1 MEQNM
6 NIKAI
11 PSTAAFSSLQ
21 GNWKQYPVN
30 GTQSLL
36 PMGAPEVDK
45 RLQGGIMQAGLHEF
59 FGGAKGDSHAAA
71 AFALLL
77 AWRLPESDAGIF
89 WISGDKERQTSG
101 RLYPYG
107 LSAMG
112 GNPSR
117 ILLVQTADLRDALR
131 AAADAIRSKA
141 ASAVILETHGN
152 ARLVDL
158 TSTRRLALA
167 AAETGVL
174 ALLVRGDAVPMPSAA
189 STRWRICSAPS
200 VPLPG
205 NTPGLPT
212 FNISLLRHRGG
223 TAPFEARVTWDH
235 ATRSFFDTPLS
246 GGLSAAVTDAEAGPQ
261 QRFRA

>member
-1 MEQNM
+1 M

-11 PSTAAFSSLQ
+11 PPNAVFSSMQ
-21 GNWKQYPVN
+21 GVWKQY
-30 GTQSLL
+30 QSNMPQALL
-36 PMGAPEVDK
+36 PTGAPDVDE
-45 RLQGGIMQAGLHEF
+45 RLRGGIAQSGLHEF
-59 FGGAKGDSHAAA
+59 FGGAKADSYSAA

-77 AWRLPESDAGIF
+77 AWRLPDSDAGIF

-101 RLYPYG
+101 RLYPLG

-141 ASAVILETHGN
+141 ARAVILETHGN

-167 AAETGVL
+167 ASEVGVL

-200 VPLPG
+200 VPYPG
-205 NTPGLPT
+205 NAPGLPT
-212 FNISLLRHRGG
+212 FDISLLRHRSG

-246 GGLSAAVTDAEAGPQ
+246 GGFSAPVTDAEAGPQ